1 MKPIRSLASTVA
13 VALFWTLTAYADPAT
28 VIRPIE
34 VKQAPASDAETVASL
49 EENATVQT
57 GERRGG
63 WIQVKTD
70 AGASGWV
77 KFLALRFSGG
87 GSEKT
92 GDSGVAQLFNVA
104 RGGSSGSQVT
114 TGVRGLDAE
123 DISAAQPDPA
133 RLKQMDGYAVNAEEA
148 GRFAAAGPLQAQS
161 VDYPPE
167 E

>member
-1 MKPIRSLASTVA
+1 MKPFRRLRCI
-13 VALFWTLTAYADPAT
+13 VALATLWALTAHADPAT
-28 VIRPIE
+28 VIRA
-34 VKQAPASDAETVASL
+34 VDLKKAPASDAETLASL

-63 WIQVKTD
+63 WIQVRTD

-77 KFLALRFSGG
+77 KFLALRYSGSGAAKPGDG
-87 GSEKT
+87 GI
-92 GDSGVAQLFNVA
+92 AQLFSAA
-104 RGGSSGSQVT
+104 RSGSSGSQAT

-123 DISAAQPDPA
+123 DISAAQPNPA
-133 RLKQMDGYAVNAEEA
+133 ALHKMDAYAVSAEEA
-148 GRFAAAGPLQAQS
+148 DRFAAAGPLQAQS